1 LIIFVNFLSPQSI
14 CVIGFGRWRSIGLAI
29 LSARVHQNKTS
40 RQNPHR
46 SHCALG
52 SGIFICS
59 QLHSTSESDFTSFLD
74 AVLLHAL
81 VAAEIITQS
90 SCSQNTHAF
99 AQQNTPVHRA
109 RLLSTFQQKIF
120 SKGE

>member
-1 LIIFVNFLSPQSI
+1 VRAYIKIKQAGKILTAATALWVLGFL
-14 CVIGFGRWRSIGLAI
+14 
-29 LSARVHQNKTS
+29 
-40 RQNPHR
+40 
-46 SHCALG
+46 
-52 SGIFICS
+52 CS